1 MDMNSEVFMK
11 TYNDGND
18 VILEFTAAENSGRY
32 KWEETA
38 AINSELDAIGA
49 TIRASEW
56 NIDRMFFDDENYA
69 HVLNEEQMEEVQ
81 SPVYLLNQEQ
91 MDAIESALSGM
102 AAMIR
107 AHEWN
112 VDDSLPIDKVASEV
126 AIDLYKPRLFE
137 ARTIVLDLLRN
148 PI

>member
-1 MDMNSEVFMK
+1 MNTETHMNA
-11 TYNDGND
+11 YIDGDD
-18 VILEFTAAENSGRY
+18 VILEFTADENSGRY
-32 KWEETA
+32 AWEE
-38 AINSELDAIGA
+38 S
-49 TIRASEW
+49 
-56 NIDRMFFDDENYA
+56 DEA
-69 HVLNEEQMEEVQ
+69 Q